1 MTPTQ
6 GCLWDDRVWLR
17 MDFHVRTASIRLGT
31 AKPIAAVRWAT
42 KPRLIGEVR
51 PHQQGP
57 G

>member
-6 GCLWDDRVWLR
+6 GCLWDDRVWPR

-42 KPRLIGEVR
+42 KPRLVAEVL